1 MILSFSVSNFRSIY
15 SEQTFS
21 LVSSKRVSGFHQ
33 NHESAIPKSKETVL
47 KTAVIYGANGAG
59 KSNLFKALRYMQE
72 MVTESKG
79 RSMQGTK
86 RECFR
91 FNSNAQTEPT
101 MFDLQFI
108 AGSQCYR
115 YGFKV
120 NDSKVLEEWLIK
132 VGSKDQVLFE
142 RITSQ
147 NDEVVVELRKSMST
161 AEKEKKLQALA
172 TVGGPSNQLFLS
184 TIYANLKNVDLTKD
198 YSAVSDWFNNILK
211 LIAPTES
218 VAMLGHLLANNEDF
232 LNFAGSFLKSSSTG
246 VESLNPNKIEL
257 SEEELK
263 NLLPASVVK
272 EILND
277 LNVKNR
283 SALVQMDD
291 GNELIIERKK
301 DNHFFRIKIQAMH
314 KGSSGKETPLDLNE
328 ESDGTRRLLNLMP
341 ALHRLKTKDAVF
353 FIDEIDRSMHPILVW
368 KFLEYYLN
376 FCDGG
381 QRQIIVTTHETN
393 LLHLDLLRRD
403 EIWFAEKDE
412 NLETH
417 FYSLTDFKVRND
429 LDIRKNY
436 LQGRFGAIPFMG
448 DLENLPALD
457 ANNGVV

>member
-15 SEQTFS
+15 TEQTFS
-21 LVSSKRVSGFHQ
+21 LVSSRRISGLHKS
-33 NHESAIPKSKETVL
+33 HESLIPKSKETVL

-72 MVTESKG
+72 MVVDSKG
-79 RSMQGTK
+79 RSTQGTN
-86 RECFR
+86 REYFK
-91 FNSNAQTEPT
+91 FNSHAESEPT

-108 AGSQCYR
+108 AGSQRYR

-120 NDSKVLEEWLIK
+120 NDSKVLEEWFIK
-132 VGSKDQVLFE
+132 VGRKNVVLFE

-147 NDEVVVELRKSMST
+147 GDEVIVEVKKSKSI
-161 AEKEKKLQALA
+161 AEKEKKLLALA

-184 TIYANLKNVDLTKD
+184 TVNANLKNKDLEKD
-198 YSAVSDWFNNILK
+198 YSTVIDWFNKTLT
-211 LIAPTES
+211 LIAPNES
-218 VAMLGHLLANNEDF
+218 AAMLGHQLANNEDF
-232 LNFAGSFLKSSSTG
+232 LEFAGNFLKSSSTG
-246 VESLNPNKIEL
+246 IESLHPNKSEL
-257 SEEELK
+257 SEDDLK
-263 NLLPASVVK
+263 SLLPASVVT

-277 LNVKNR
+277 LNINHQA
-283 SALVQMDD
+283 SIIQLAD
-291 GNELIIERKK
+291 GNEIILERKK
-301 DNHFFRIKIQAMH
+301 GNQFYRIKIQAIH
-314 KGSSGKETPLDLNE
+314 KGGSGSETPLDLTD

-341 ALHRLKTKDAVF
+341 ALHRLRTKDAVY

-368 KFLEYYLN
+368 KFLEYFLN
-376 FCDGG
+376 SCDGG
-381 QRQIIVTTHETN
+381 QRQIIVTTHETS

-448 DLENLPALD
+448 DLDNLP
-457 ANNGVV
+457 VVNTNYGAD